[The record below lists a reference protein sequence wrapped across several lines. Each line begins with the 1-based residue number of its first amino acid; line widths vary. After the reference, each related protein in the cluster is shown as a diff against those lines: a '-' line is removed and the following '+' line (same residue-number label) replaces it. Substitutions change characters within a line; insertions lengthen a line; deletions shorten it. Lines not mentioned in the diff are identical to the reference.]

1 MDIDVP
7 SVSASSLSRKEE
19 EKKKSISCPLPP
31 PYPPLPCQPRHGHF
45 LISSRGCTLGS
56 LPFYIYSRFFLGFI
70 QVILLY
76 NLLCRITPW
85 IRSFGVLHLAL
96 GLLFSD
102 RSFAGLFCSAGSWL
116 TVAPT
121 ATGHPR
127 VFASLTVHLLGTIHV
142 LSPCEFPHVRICK
155 YGYGKFSTC
164 NILSIIHVYNTCLRH
179 IYTHV
184 YGIFIPIL
192 FALDIHFMYVMRTL
206 YILNAFA
213 TLIIFCTPHAIWDC
227 CFLRI
232 SYATLS
238 LGSIS
243 WYNDFFLR
251 SSPQIALS
259 DSGILHTCLSL
270 WGRWFIGGSDPAVLW
285 LPGSCSSEIRILH
298 LLSQVLTIVLN
309 FVPVSRYLL
318 QLGLIVIHPWWYDLL
333 HDHFL
338 ILIP

>member
-1 MDIDVP
+1 MDSQLWRFAFGSRIIVLR
-7 SVSASSLSRKEE
+7 SLFCR
-19 EKKKSISCPLPP
+19 L
-31 PYPPLPCQPRHGHF
+31 
-45 LISSRGCTLGS
+45 
-56 LPFYIYSRFFLGFI
+56 
-70 QVILLY
+70 V
-76 NLLCRITPW
+76 LLCRVMAHSSPHRHWSSKSICLSDGASSRDLTCTFFMW
-85 IRSFGVLHLAL
+85 VLH
-96 GLLFSD
+96 
-102 RSFAGLFCSAGSWL
+102 
-116 TVAPT
+116 
-121 ATGHPR
+121 
-127 VFASLTVHLLGTIHV
+127 
-142 LSPCEFPHVRICK
+142 VRFCK
-155 YGYGKFSTC
+155 YGYRKFSTC

-333 HDHFL
+333 HDHYL